1 MRRTA
6 LLLGFGLV
14 AGLFVGCAG
23 PEDKLGRGL
32 RNSTEFFRGGE
43 IRRSLEQTALW
54 EGADVGYTTGFI
66 RGFNRS
72 VARTAIGLY
81 EVITFPAPPYGPLL
95 APQYDL
101 YPDESVR
108 TKTYPYGGM
117 VLEVNP
123 PYPANYYPKLMTD
136 SLFDTDSA
144 LGFSGGDVF
153 PKVPGSRFRIFD

>member
-6 LLLGFGLV
+6 LLLGFGV
-14 AGLFVGCAG
+14 AAALFVGCAG
-23 PEDKLGRGL
+23 PEDKLGRGI
-32 RNSTEFFRGGE
+32 RNTTEFFRGGE
-43 IRRSLEQTALW
+43 IRRAMEQTAMW
-54 EGADVGYTTGFI
+54 EGPDAGYTTGFI

-72 VARTAIGLY
+72 VARTAIGIY
-81 EVITFPAPPYGPLL
+81 EVVTFPAPPFHPLL

-123 PYPANYYPKLMTD
+123 VYPANYVPKLMTD
-136 SLFDTDSA
+136 SLFDTDST
-144 LGFSGGDVF
+144 LSFSGGDAF
-153 PKVPGSRFRIFD
+153 PKIPDSRFRIFD